1 MPKLTGKDFFRQV
14 VNFIYGEHLLG
25 WRFNISIT
33 VVTTY
38 MHFIGSPD
46 VGTNDFGLRVI
57 SVLASQ
63 AVLLLGIN
71 LSYRTCKFLFN
82 KSNAPIAFIATLPII
97 GAARGFTIQYALF
110 EFEIMNHEDFT
121 YRMIGSAVIL
131 PIAVAFLGYL
141 IGITTEWKRKS
152 MELRE
157 SHRALSSLLS
167 DAELK
172 SETELSADLDFIKT
186 ELLRGLQST
195 SVKKNEELVATLA
208 NLVSDVLKPMSAQ
221 LISASPLPPLKTREI
236 QEAKFR
242 ASSLIEFLTLKNT
255 SNPWAITLF
264 LVVTYLPV
272 MVRFEGVI
280 VTAQAVAITLALVT
294 PVIYFLRNFA
304 SKFVDP
310 LHYYIR
316 VPLIVV
322 CLGLAHLPLGL
333 LLPMMVQPGPVIE
346 VLPLQALVAIEI
358 VGLSL
363 GMGGAVE
370 EEVRRVMRDLSETA
384 KKIQW
389 RTAHLYSTHW
399 FNKRQF
405 ARKLHGPVQAEILAN
420 IVRLERESETAR
432 AGSFAKDTIAAKLL
446 KILSAPRTQ
455 VNPTLVLNEIAET
468 WDGICEINLNIRT
481 PAEEAFQRDQVAAE
495 TALEIIREACSN
507 AIHHGKA
514 TRIDICVEP
523 VDSDCISLS
532 VKDNGSGADPMAGEG
547 MGSRHLIECSVNHS
561 LTSSPAGTSLLAV
574 IPVVAS

>member
-1 MPKLTGKDFFRQV
+1 MPKLRGKDFFRQV

-25 WRFNISIT
+25 WRFNFSLT

-46 VGTNDFGLRVI
+46 VGTDDFGLRVI

-71 LSYRTCKFLFN
+71 LSYRTCKFLFG
-82 KSNAPIAFIATLPII
+82 KSSAPIVFIATLPII

-141 IGITTEWKRKS
+141 IGITAEWKLKS
-152 MELRE
+152 LELRE
-157 SHRALSSLLS
+157 SHRALSALLS

-195 SVKKNEELVATLA
+195 SVKKNEELIATLA
-208 NLVSDVLKPMSAQ
+208 TLVSDVLKPMSAQ
-221 LISASPLPPLKTREI
+221 LISASPLPALKNQEL

-242 ASSLIEFLTLKNT
+242 VSSLMKFLTLKNT
-255 SNPWAITLF
+255 SRPWAITLF

-280 VTAQAVAITLALVT
+280 ASVQTVAITLALVT
-294 PVIYFLRNFA
+294 PVLYILG
-304 SKFVDP
+304 KFVSRIVDP
-310 LHYYIR
+310 LHYSVR
-316 VPLIVV
+316 VPLIVL
-322 CLGLAHLPLGL
+322 CLGLAHLPLGF
-333 LLPMMVQPGPVIE
+333 LLPMMVAPGPVVS
-346 VLPLQALVAIEI
+346 VLPLQALVTIEF
-358 VGLSL
+358 VGLFL
-363 GMGGAVE
+363 GMGGAVD
-370 EEVRRVMRDLSETA
+370 EEVRRVMRDLTETA
-384 KKIQW
+384 KKIKW

-420 IVRLERESETAR
+420 IVRLERESQTVR

-468 WDGICEINLNIRT
+468 WDGICEIKLNIRHT
-481 PAEEAFQRDQVAAE
+481 VEDAFQKDQVAAE

-532 VKDNGSGADPMAGEG
+532 VKDNGSGSDPHAGEG
-547 MGSRHLIECSVNHS
+547 VGSRHLIECSVTHS
-561 LTSSPAGTSLLAV
+561 LTSSPAGTNLLAV
-574 IPVVAS
+574 IPVVAG

>member
-1 MPKLTGKDFFRQV
+1 MPKQTGKDFFRQV

-25 WRFNISIT
+25 WRFNVSLT
-33 VVTTY
+33 AVATY

-46 VGTNDFGLRVI
+46 VGRNDFGLRVI

-71 LSYRTCKFLFN
+71 LSYRTCKFLFS
-82 KSNAPIAFIATLPII
+82 KSNAPIAFIVTLPLI
-97 GAARGFTIQYALF
+97 GAARGFTVQYSLF
-110 EFEIMNHEDFT
+110 EFEIMDHEDFT
-121 YRMIGSAVIL
+121 YRMIGSGVIL

-141 IGITTEWKRKS
+141 IGITAEWKRKS
-152 MELRE
+152 LELRE
-157 SHRALSSLLS
+157 SHRALSALLT

-186 ELLRGLQST
+186 ELLRGLQSSSAT
-195 SVKKNEELVATLA
+195 KNVELISTLA
-208 NLVSDVLKPMSAQ
+208 TLVSDVLKPMSAQ
-221 LISASPLPPLKTREI
+221 LISASPLPALKTQEL

-242 ASSLIEFLTLKNT
+242 VTSLFRFLTLKNT
-255 SNPWAITLF
+255 SRPWAITVF

-272 MVRFEGVI
+272 MVRFEGV
-280 VTAQAVAITLALVT
+280 VASLQTVAITAATVT
-294 PVIYFLRNFA
+294 PVLYLLRNFV
-304 SKFVDP
+304 SRIVDP
-310 LHYYIR
+310 LHYSIR
-316 VPLIVV
+316 VPLIIL
-322 CLGLAHLPLGL
+322 CLGLAHIPLGF
-333 LLPMMVQPGPVIE
+333 LLPMMLPSGPVVS
-346 VLPLQALVAIEI
+346 VLPLQALVTIEI
-358 VGLSL
+358 VGLFL
-363 GMGGAVE
+363 GMGGAAD
-370 EEVRRVMRDLSETA
+370 EEVRRVLRDLTETA
-384 KKIQW
+384 KKIKW

-468 WDGICEINLNIRT
+468 WEGICEINLNIRDA
-481 PAEEAFQRDQVAAE
+481 AEAAFNKDQVAAE

-523 VDSDCISLS
+523 VDSDCMSLN
-532 VKDNGSGADPMAGEG
+532 VKDNGSGADPRAGEG
-547 MGSRHLIECSVNHS
+547 VGSRHLIECSVTQS
-561 LTSSPAGTSLLAV
+561 LTSSAAGTNLLAV
-574 IPVVAS
+574 IPVVVS